1 MSAGAAIPEA
11 LESGPHEPPK
21 ADKGKRLKRRRT
33 PYLLL
38 FPGVLWLAVFFIVP
52 MIFLLQTSLQK
63 GSPDTGYTFGLGNWH
78 NYTDSLSLY
87 RAQFLRSFLYAGI
100 ATLLCLAI
108 GYPLAYAIAFRSG
121 KWKGAL
127 LVLVIAPF
135 FTSFII
141 RTLAWKTLLAD
152 DGVIVGFFNWSHLNS
167 LMKMLTLT
175 TGDRILATP
184 LATITGL
191 TYNFLPFMAL
201 PLYASLDRVDSRL
214 VEAASDLYCSP
225 FTAFRKVTWPL
236 SLPGVVAGTLLTF
249 IPAAGDYINQA
260 LLGRPG
266 EGMIG
271 NVIQSTFLEQL
282 DYPTAAALSFTLML
296 TIVVLVSI
304 YVRRSGTEKLV

>member
-1 MSAGAAIPEA
+1 VAAGAAIPEA
-11 LESGPHEPPK
+11 LETEPHPLP
-21 ADKGKRLKRRRT
+21 GGGGRRLKRRRT

-52 MIFLLQTSLQK
+52 MVFLLQTSLQK
-63 GSPDTGYTFGLGNWH
+63 GSPDTGYTFSLGNWH
-78 NYTDSLSLY
+78 NYTESLSLY
-87 RAQFLRSFLYAGI
+87 RTQFLRSFLYAGI
-100 ATLLCLAI
+100 ATVLSLAI

-152 DGVIVGFFNWSHLNS
+152 DGVIVGFFNWTHVNS

-201 PLYASLDRVDSRL
+201 PLYASLDRVDIRL
-214 VEAASDLYCSP
+214 VEAASDLYSAP

-271 NVIQSTFLEQL
+271 NVIQSAFLEQL

-296 TIVVLVSI
+296 SIVVLVSI